1 MPFGHN
7 ADGTNTHRSDL
18 DARCEMG
25 VAFFGLSVLVYF
37 GVAIACVLQPP
48 VVQTA
53 AGGVAM
59 PNVGLTCLRA
69 TRNADYAT
77 VDVPVGTP
85 FRLMT
90 VVLRMDKAVA
100 RDDATPTLQLFA
112 PEVVESETVDC
123 DGDTNCE
130 DVALLYSSP
139 NGEAASHIVS
149 FRYRHHLGEQS
160 VAYSLSGVSGE
171 LFLRGGKQYWLTT
184 THLCYAN
191 DANDANDAPDEHSTD
206 TRSDT
211 HAKAQVDGSD
221 AGSDAGS
228 GSGPTTG
235 TGTGTG
241 AGAGALGVP
250 RSDLAKLRGVRDSP
264 VLELDQTECGG
275 DAAVVELFPEQA
287 AIEPEWLR
295 ISDMTLYNSEPE
307 SVARRRAVA
316 ELGTS
321 CASSAA
327 SIERDLMLYQLDCRV
342 VTETGSVTLCRSEHS
357 LPFRRLATASV
368 HIAVAADGASYWIA
382 TDADSTLD
390 SLARLAGA
398 SVAFSDSLIKLGMI
412 TLAAAVVYVR
422 SRRATSSS
430 SWLLKHAVRSADKCD
445 QTKLAGE
452 DVDVAYTFV
461 QDGIIGAVAVVAR
474 LVIAFVRW
482 DTLTQDGQWRV
493 PIVEVAAGVCSVL
506 HLFARYLGFLPLDA
520 DDPPVSKLGGA
531 TAIVD
536 STCGVMVAFA
546 EAPTMVVSIGRFNPT
561 ARLLTALLIS
571 LIVVTRCAF
580 SAASCGVLW
589 ETEDCPTNPRY
600 GWSLVLSGLMWAIV
614 QTTALAVVVAD
625 LFVAPASYSMS
636 RLIPGDPLPARVVLF
651 FTLVC
656 AGLPRFTRTIRHI
669 LSSDKTHKD

>member
-1 MPFGHN
+1 
-7 ADGTNTHRSDL
+7 
-18 DARCEMG
+18 MG
-25 VAFFGLSVLVYF
+25 VTFFGLSALVYF

-48 VVQTA
+48 VVQTE

-191 DANDANDAPDEHSTD
+191 DARDEHSAD
-206 TRSDT
+206 TRGDT
-211 HAKAQVDGSD
+211 HAKAKVDGSD
-221 AGSDAGS
+221 AGSDAGF

-235 TGTGTG
+235 TGTG
-241 AGAGALGVP
+241 ALGVT
-250 RSDLAKLRGVRDSP
+250 RSDLARLRGVRDSP

-275 DAAVVELFPEQA
+275 DAAVVELFPERA

-327 SIERDLMLYQLDCRV
+327 DIERDLMLYQLDCRV

-368 HIAVAADGASYWIA
+368 HIAVAVDGTSYWIA
-382 TDADSTLD
+382 TDADPTLN

-398 SVAFSDSLIKLGMI
+398 SVAFFDSLIKLGMI

-430 SWLLKHAVRSADKCD
+430 SWLLKHAVLSADKCG
-445 QTKLAGE
+445 QTKVPGE
-452 DVDVAYTFV
+452 DQAYTLV
-461 QDGIIGAVAVVAR
+461 QDGVIGCVAIAARVAIASFR
-474 LVIAFVRW
+474 LE
-482 DTLTQDGQWRV
+482 TLTQDGQWRV
-493 PIVEVAAGVCSVL
+493 PIFECVAGAFSIL
-506 HLFARYLGFLPLDA
+506 HLLARYLGFPLDA
-520 DDPPVSKLGGA
+520 NDPPVTKLGGA

-536 STCGVMVAFA
+536 STCAVMVAFA

-589 ETEDCPTNPRY
+589 ETEACPENPRY
-600 GWSLVLSGLMWAIV
+600 AWTLIISGLMWAVV
-614 QTTALAVVVAD
+614 QTSALAVVVVD

-636 RLIPGDPLPARVVLF
+636 RLIPGDPLPARVALF

-669 LSSDKTHKD
+669 LSSYKTHKD